1 MRFGK
6 TFPDLSEPDTV
17 RASSALLLIAI
28 NESSRAL
35 VERQIN
41 SRAQWILESVARA
54 PIIVANI
61 LTVYDNTNRGRRAMK
76 LR

>member
-1 MRFGK
+1 M
-6 TFPDLSEPDTV
+6 FPDLSEPDTV
-17 RASSALLLIAI
+17 RASSASLLIAI
-28 NESSRAL
+28 NELSRAL

-41 SRAQWILESVARA
+41 SRAQWVLESVARS

-61 LTVYDNTNRGRRAMK
+61 LTVYDNTNRGRWAMK